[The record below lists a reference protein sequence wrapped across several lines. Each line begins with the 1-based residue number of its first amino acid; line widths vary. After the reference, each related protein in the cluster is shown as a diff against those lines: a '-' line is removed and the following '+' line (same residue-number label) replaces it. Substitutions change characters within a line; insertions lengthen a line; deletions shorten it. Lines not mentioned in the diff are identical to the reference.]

1 MRIEQITTSRMVADE
16 GKVFIR
22 KSDGYIMG
30 DTISLGYD
38 YYDAGLPNLAPHA
51 TSVED
56 YEEID
61 RPAEYNERSVIRP
74 TKALM
79 RATEICAQYTQEIN
93 NYNLSPAEA
102 LQVQSWYP
110 VLFETEGYE
119 EGKPIFTGTKVQYEG
134 KLWEARQDH
143 NIASIYAPSLATAS
157 LWKEVT
163 EEGADVGTLENP
175 IAYEGNMELEEGRY
189 YSQDG
194 VVYLC
199 TRSTG
204 VPVYNAL
211 KDLVGIYVS
220 VVE

>member
-16 GKVFIR
+16 GKVFVR

-38 YYDAGLPNLAPHA
+38 YYDAGLPSLAPHA

-119 EGKPIFTGTKVQYEG
+119 EGKPIFTGTRVQYNG

-143 NIASIYAPSLATAS
+143 NIASHFAPSLATAS

-189 YSQDG
+189 YSQEG

-211 KDLVGIYVS
+211 KDLVGIYVT
-220 VVE
+220 EA